1 MDYEIVAEFIFANID
16 IIAFEVL
23 LGSIFK
29 IDNKKNV
36 KLTFGKQVNDT
47 KFKKSIYF
55 VYLYIILGIG
65 LFYISNNIQDD
76 VILSLSV
83 LGWKTIP
90 LLSITV
96 SFTIFYSLKIILGR
110 KWDFEIIQASIVVIF
125 VCILLLLFF

>member
-96 SFTIFYSLKIILGR
+96 SFTIFYSLKILAY
-110 KWDFEIIQASIVVIF
+110 W
-125 VCILLLLFF
+125 